1 MNQERP
7 RILCISE
14 SLFQLKEI
22 CSAVSSLGYEV
33 VPASSPER
41 AWACCVGIDVAA
53 VVLGTESLTEMGC
66 SAAQSIRMARP
77 DLPLLLLEQQGHN
90 RNVLYGINA
99 VAASVSL
106 MVQKLVTLRI

>member
-33 VPASSPER
+33 VPASSQER
-41 AWACCVGIDVAA
+41 AWACCVGTDVAG
-53 VVLGTESLTEMGC
+53 VVLGTESLTEMGY

-77 DLPLLLLEQQGHN
+77 DLPLLLVAEQGHN

-99 VAASVSL
+99 VATSVSL
-106 MVQKLVTLRI
+106 MAKKLVAFGI